1 MICKK
6 CNAWNDD
13 RANFCC
19 KCGGEL
25 YKSTLVTSPITNT
38 VTAYG
43 APTSGVRHFSGIGN
57 GYLQSAALAWRNSI
71 EPQSDA
77 YHTYHTYH
85 TGAKVHLN
93 KNGTWICPDCGEK
106 NGHEMLYCSS
116 CGKYR

>member
-6 CNAWNDD
+6 CHAWNDD

-25 YKSTLVTSPITNT
+25 YKGTLVTSPISDT

-43 APTSGVRHFSGIGN
+43 APTSGIRYFSGIGN
-57 GYLQSAALAWRNSI
+57 GYLQSAAIAVQKHTT
-71 EPQSDA
+71 PHSD
-77 YHTYHTYH
+77 TYHTYP

-106 NGHEMLYCSS
+106 NGHEKLYCTS
-116 CGKYR
+116 CGRYR